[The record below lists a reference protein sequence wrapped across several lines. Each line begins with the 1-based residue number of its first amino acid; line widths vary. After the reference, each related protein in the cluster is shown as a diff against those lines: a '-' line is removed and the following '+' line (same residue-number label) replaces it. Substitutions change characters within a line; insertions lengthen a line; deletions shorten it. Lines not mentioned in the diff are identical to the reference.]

1 MLRSIFKTFK
11 SDLVVVLLLSFVY
24 LCLEM
29 YYPILMNQIMDYAKE
44 EDKTTEKSFLL
55 FFLCFFTG
63 LIVSFSVA
71 HISYIFGLF
80 GFNLSNALTLL
91 IYNKSLKHP
100 LLASKK
106 YKISNIINFAEV
118 DA

>member
-1 MLRSIFKTFK
+1 MSKFAPRRK
-11 SDLVVVLLLSFVY
+11 
-24 LCLEM
+24 
-29 YYPILMNQIMDYAKE
+29 PYAKE
-44 EDKTTEKSFLL
+44 EEKTTQQSLFL
-55 FFLCFFTG
+55 FFLCFFAG
-63 LIVSFSVA
+63 LFVSFSVA

-118 DA
+118 DAERMTYMSFNLT